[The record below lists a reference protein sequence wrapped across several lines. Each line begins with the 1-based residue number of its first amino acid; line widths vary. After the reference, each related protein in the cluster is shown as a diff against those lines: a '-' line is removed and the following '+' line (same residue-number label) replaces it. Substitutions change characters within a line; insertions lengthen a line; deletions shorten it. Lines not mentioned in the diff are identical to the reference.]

1 MKFKLLFS
9 MIALMSFSTTRPN
22 IVSDIAEIVKTVSV
36 ATVDVAKDSFYA
48 VKENTWDLKIGKVE
62 NGGKIIVSGIVLAL
76 IADQIYCWHVNKQY
90 KKTLQQMRD
99 GKLSYKIDEEKGLF
113 YVKQ

>member
-9 MIALMSFSTTRPN
+9 MLALMSFSTTRPN
-22 IVSDIAEIVKTVSV
+22 IVSDIVEIAKTISI
-36 ATVDVAKDSFYA
+36 ATIDVAKDSFYA

-76 IADQIYCWHVNKQY
+76 IADQIYCWHVNKEY
-90 KKTLQQMRD
+90 KKLIKQMRD
-99 GKLSYKIDEEKGLF
+99 GKLPYKVDKEKGQLH
-113 YVKQ
+113 VK